1 MIEGLLDL
9 IKEQVRPADMPMFF
23 WEHLVHDIH
32 MLSTAIGKSRDD
44 SCLVM
49 HLILKN
55 IASQNTAIR
64 KDPIDVLQLL
74 VLCCY
79 YFQLLLLGLIQ
90 ENIELNGKDVSQT
103 LLLSL
108 C

>member
-44 SCLVM
+44 SCLLM

-55 IASQNTAIR
+55 IASQNTASY
-64 KDPIDVLQLL
+64 
-74 VLCCY
+74 LCIATAG
-79 YFQLLLLGLIQ
+79 FMLLLFPAIAPGLDSR
-90 ENIELNGKDVSQT
+90 EHRAEWERCFLDT
-103 LLLSL
+103 Y
-108 C
+108 